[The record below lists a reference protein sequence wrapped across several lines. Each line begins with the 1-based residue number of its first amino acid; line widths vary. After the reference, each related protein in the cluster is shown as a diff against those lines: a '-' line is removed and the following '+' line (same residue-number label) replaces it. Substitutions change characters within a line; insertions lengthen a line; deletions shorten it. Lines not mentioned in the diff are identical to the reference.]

1 MAFKMDQRQK
11 KRILIFLLVPILA
24 AILFITDD
32 IVIRIITI
40 FLIVIYVAFII
51 FLRDSL
57 RFNRGD
63 FISDS
68 ADDDIIQDD
77 YDYTSTAEAND
88 SFQII
93 SKNNKVEV
101 ITESNYTPEFR
112 ASKTTLKPPDLKE
125 RFEEIAN
132 EKIPDDLGH
141 DGQFGFVLE
150 KILTVI
156 KESYAAH
163 TAIFLWF
170 NKSKEKLSIE
180 KYVTNSS
187 ELSAK
192 KLDVEDDILSKI
204 VEKGE
209 PELLTDIPTTA
220 EADVI
225 RYYNSPQGIRS
236 FVGVPLFYDKSL
248 VAVLALDAKMEDAF
262 GIETIYAMGRFVRVI
277 TMIISIFEGKHSDTI
292 SHQRLNGLLNFI
304 DPDNK
309 METEEDLIKGLNQ
322 SLEYLLSWDACAF
335 VYYMPVEKKFKTIKV
350 NNKTSLK
357 YIGEGLDIDIAGTLV
372 GKSIATGMPVKIDD
386 TSVSKYKR
394 YTKSEDISFD
404 GSFLAIPVIY
414 NSQNFGVLCFESL
427 MKNIYTNSD
436 IHFLKNAMNIIG
448 YLVYSYSTQELL
460 KSLMAVDVETRA
472 LNAETFKERMT
483 ADLYKCELAKMPG
496 ALALIRIDDFLEQE
510 SLFEGNPF
518 PKVLSVITQTI
529 TEEMTQLNLFGR
541 IGERVLGVYFFNATP
556 KDVFLWAEK
565 LRVKIA
571 RKPIAGVSK
580 QTTYTISVGV
590 ASATSKSDVEEI
602 IYNADL
608 ALQKATQMGGNR
620 VRNVN

>member
-510 SLFEGNPF
+510 TLFEGNPF